1 MSDSAARI
9 LVEAC
14 AGSVAD
20 IERAMAAGADRVELC
35 SALELG
41 GLTPSIGLVE
51 TAMAASPIPVVVML
65 RPRAG
70 GFRYD
75 RHEFAAMLRDAER
88 FLELG
93 ASGVVF
99 GTLNEHGQIDVAR
112 CGELLRSAGAVQTI
126 FHRAFD
132 FVPDQRAALDTLI
145 ELGISRVLT
154 NGGKPTA
161 AEGAAAIREL
171 ISHAAGRIEVMPA
184 GGINADNV
192 LEIVLATGCNQV
204 HVGASTSQVDGSIPD
219 TRGIELVD
227 GRFMQGVA
235 HRAVSC
241 ESIAETVT
249 ALRSASPPR

>member
-1 MSDSAARI
+1 MSNGASRI
-9 LVEAC
+9 LVEVC
-14 AGSVAD
+14 VGSVAD
-20 IERAMAAGADRVELC
+20 IERAVAAGADRVELC

-41 GLTPSIGLVE
+41 GLTPSFGLVE
-51 TAMAASPIPVVVML
+51 TALATSSIPVVVML

-75 RHEFAAMLRDAER
+75 HHEFAAMLRDAER
-88 FLELG
+88 FLDLG

-99 GTLNEHGQIDVAR
+99 GILNEHGQIDVAR
-112 CGELLRSAGAVQTI
+112 CGELLRTAGAAQTI

-145 ELGISRVLT
+145 ELGITRVLT
-154 NGGKPTA
+154 SGGKSTA
-161 AEGAAAIREL
+161 AEGTSMIREL
-171 ISHAAGRIEVMPA
+171 ISHAAGRIEVMPG

-192 LEIVLATGCNQV
+192 LEIVHATGCNQV
-204 HVGASTSQVDGSIPD
+204 HVGASSAQVDGSIVD

-227 GRFMQGVA
+227 GRFMQGVV

-249 ALRSASPPR
+249 ALRNASPTR